1 MTRHLLN
8 LRFLH
13 RRDQRDFVGTRE
25 NRTGLRPSS
34 SYKCVLV
41 IRVLTISNLYSCSVN
56 NIMFWNLQR
65 ILWEDADPAWD
76 QVDLPFVESDGLVW
90 PIFAAFSTA
99 QHQCTAVLAWANFSS
114 MYYLLRQREIHSLG
128 KEKSSAKVNPLHFH
142 VLGSWA
148 SLLLPH
154 GSLLHARVTEENLNL
169 PLGFF
174 RTSGICR
181 NSVSSFGEN
190 TQQILNSVVSCCYKR

>member
-41 IRVLTISNLYSCSVN
+41 IIILTISNLHSCSVN
-56 NIMFWNLQR
+56 NMMFWNLQR

-76 QVDLPFVESDGLVW
+76 QVDLPFVESDGLLW

-99 QHQCTAVLAWANFSS
+99 QHQCKLFLNVLFAPAERNPLPWK
-114 MYYLLRQREIHSLG
+114 REIQCRGESTAFPHAGILSKFAPSSRQLVACAPRKTWISL
-128 KEKSSAKVNPLHFH
+128 SAFLE
-142 VLGSWA
+142 L
-148 SLLLPH
+148 
-154 GSLLHARVTEENLNL
+154 
-169 PLGFF
+169 LGFAETVWVLLE
-174 RTSGICR
+174 RTHSK
-181 NSVSSFGEN
+181 S
-190 TQQILNSVVSCCYKR
+190 

>member
-13 RRDQRDFVGTRE
+13 RRDQRDFVGTCE

-41 IRVLTISNLYSCSVN
+41 IIILTISNLYSSSVDAICKQYN
-56 NIMFWNLQR
+56 VLESATDFVGRCRSSLRSSWSSICRKWWISLADIR
-65 ILWEDADPAWD
+65 CILN
-76 QVDLPFVESDGLVW
+76 
-90 PIFAAFSTA
+90 
-99 QHQCTAVLAWANFSS
+99 CTAPVLASENFSS

-128 KEKSSAKVNPLHFH
+128 KEKSSAEVNPLHFH
-142 VLGSWA
+142 MLGSWA

-154 GSLLHARVTEENLNL
+154 GSLLHARRGKLESPSRL
-169 PLGFF
+169 F
-174 RTSGICR
+174 
-181 NSVSSFGEN
+181 
-190 TQQILNSVVSCCYKR
+190 

>member
-41 IRVLTISNLYSCSVN
+41 IIILTISNLHSCSAN

-99 QHQCTAVLAWANFSS
+99 QHQCLPQQTFPRCTICSG
-114 MYYLLRQREIHSLG
+114 R
-128 KEKSSAKVNPLHFH
+128 EKSTPLEKRNPVQRWIHCISRCWDLEQATVCSFLTAACCMRASQRKTWISLSAFLE
-142 VLGSWA
+142 L
-148 SLLLPH
+148 
-154 GSLLHARVTEENLNL
+154 
-169 PLGFF
+169 LGFAETVWVLLE
-174 RTSGICR
+174 RTHSK
-181 NSVSSFGEN
+181 S
-190 TQQILNSVVSCCYKR
+190 

>member
-41 IRVLTISNLYSCSVN
+41 IIILTISNLHSCSAN

-99 QHQCTAVLAWANFSS
+99 QHQCLPQQTFPRCTICSG
-114 MYYLLRQREIHSLG
+114 R
-128 KEKSSAKVNPLHFH
+128 EKSTPLEKRNPVQRWIHCISRCWDLEQATVCSFLTAACCMRASPRKTWISLSAFLE
-142 VLGSWA
+142 L
-148 SLLLPH
+148 
-154 GSLLHARVTEENLNL
+154 
-169 PLGFF
+169 LGFAETVWVLLE
-174 RTSGICR
+174 RKHRKS
-181 NSVSSFGEN
+181 
-190 TQQILNSVVSCCYKR
+190 